1 MSTLPISAK
10 CNKTMELT
18 GVVLYV
24 VRKVHSVIRTIICH
38 MSHPNLIKSNQRY
51 VPVEFNG
58 DKQYNIQSDM

>member
-1 MSTLPISAK
+1 
-10 CNKTMELT
+10 
-18 GVVLYV
+18 
-24 VRKVHSVIRTIICH
+24 